1 MTKTN
6 DMRALLMA
14 ALVVMSVFAGV
25 GTVSAID
32 ASTVDADSAE
42 NVAVGQD
49 TATQKVTFET
59 TLDGDESEQI
69 TINTDNIPNSDLLA
83 VGVTLDGS
91 ENFSVSDKSV
101 DDGVAEFTVQNN
113 GDDQETVTVTATLV
127 YDTSE
132 AQLDDL
138 GEYNLTV
145 DGDGTDGELASFNL
159 TANEVGSVNFQ
170 GETVHADVSS
180 LSGDLVLREVVD
192 RSSEDTRFISQVN
205 AENGYVEIDTD
216 DLDGDYIV
224 MGDGGFDNGVEFEI
238 AEQRFSAN
246 WDEDS
251 VTQNDAVDLE
261 LESSRGDYIVEVSAD
276 GLDADELETMF
287 GDASQYVATNEE
299 DDSVYLNAGTDTTV
313 TADVTDDID
322 AGEYDFD
329 FQVTDTTASDSDT
342 LEIGEENRNIDFSQS
357 TYTEEVGDLAEITV
371 QMEDT
376 DQAYVF
382 VGGEDVNYLEAVR
395 LSDEDD
401 DGEVTFSFN
410 TFTGSDESADPFE
423 VVSEDD
429 EAEMVTSD
437 IDVTEGEIGDNL
449 DGKVS
454 NLLESGD
461 YDLRVSTSLQ
471 YNADEDEVEDE
482 QDVAVLDL
490 VGRSTNGISTWT
502 APSGSADGFDDTE
515 ELLESVGQSDTVALG
530 DRLVVRVNA
539 SGVSGIIDEDDIDS
553 LQQNGVYLGIEE
565 SDAGANADEES
576 IPFDGGNAAIYR
588 DESVAENQFFVVFE
602 TDQLDLDEDA
612 EYEAYFRV
620 GEEGE
625 DVIDYVDEDEEERVS
640 TAFTVEEP
648 DATLDLNDDDQYE
661 VVRSEEATV
670 QFDTNLA
677 GGSEVSVRLR
687 SSESNSAFLLSNTVE
702 TTANGSVTTTFDT
715 SDIDAGTEFDI
726 NVRGGGED
734 LANEDGIIINVTTPT
749 PSDTPMDTPMTT
761 DTVTD
766 TPTDTATDTP
776 TDTPTET
783 TTTAPTTT
791 GGSTPGFGVVVAVTA
806 LLAAALLATR
816 RD

>member
-1 MTKTN
+1 
-6 DMRALLMA
+6 MA

>member
-32 ASTVDADSAE
+32 TATVDDE
-42 NVAVGQD
+42 NVEDVAVGQD
-49 TATQKVTFET
+49 TARQVVEFET
-59 TLDGDESEQI
+59 TLDEDESEDI
-69 TINTDNIPNSDLLA
+69 SIDTNDIPNTDLLA

-91 ENFSVSDKSV
+91 EDFSVSDKSV

-113 GDDQETVTVTATLV
+113 GDAEETVTVTATLV

-132 AQLDDL
+132 AELDDL
-138 GEYNLTV
+138 GEYDLTV
-145 DGDGTDGELASFNL
+145 DGDGTDGETAQFNL
-159 TANEVGSVNFQ
+159 TANEVESVNFQ
-170 GETVHADVSS
+170 GETVHVDVSS
-180 LSGDLVLREVVD
+180 LSGDLVLREVED
-192 RSSEDTRFISQVN
+192 RSNEETSFISQLN
-205 AENGYVEIDTD
+205 PENGYVEIDTS
-216 DLDGDYIV
+216 DLDGDYVV
-224 MGDGGFDNGVEFEI
+224 MGDGGFDDGIFFEI
-238 AEQRFSAN
+238 AEQDLTAE

-251 VTQNDAVDLE
+251 VTQNDEVE
-261 LESSRGDYIVEVSAD
+261 LDFESGRGDYLVEVSAD
-276 GLDADELETMF
+276 GLDADELEIMF
-287 GDASQYVATNEE
+287 GDANEYVATNEE
-299 DDSVYLNAGTDTTV
+299 DDSVYLEGDTDATI
-313 TADVTDDID
+313 TAEVTDDID
-322 AGEYDFD
+322 AGEYDFE

-382 VGGEDVNYLEAVR
+382 IGGDDVNYLEAVR
-395 LSDEDD
+395 LNDDDD

-410 TFTGSDESADPFE
+410 TFTGSEEDTDPFE
-423 VVSEDD
+423 LVSEDD
-429 EAEMVTSD
+429 EIETVTED
-437 IDVTEGEIGDNL
+437 IEVTEGDRL
-449 DGKVS
+449 DGAVD
-454 NLLESGD
+454 NRLEPGD
-461 YDLRVSTSLQ
+461 YDLRASTSLQ

-490 VGRSTNGISTWT
+490 VGRSTDGISTLT
-502 APSGSADGFDDTE
+502 APGGSADGFDDTE
-515 ELLESVGQSDTVALG
+515 ELIESANQSDTVALG
-530 DRLVVRVNA
+530 DRLVVRVTA
-539 SGVSGIIDEDDIDS
+539 SGVSGIIDDDDIDS
-553 LQQNGVYLGIEE
+553 LQENGVFLGIEE

-576 IPFDGGNAAIYR
+576 IDFDGGNAAIYR
-588 DESVAENQFFVVFE
+588 DDSVAENQFFVVFE

-612 EYEAYFRV
+612 EYQAYFRV

-648 DATLDLNDDDQYE
+648 DADLDLNDDDQYE

-670 QFDTNLA
+670 RFDTNLA

-687 SSESNSAFLLSNTVE
+687 SSASDSAFLLSNTVE

-715 SDIDAGTEFDI
+715 SDIEAGTEFEI
-726 NVRGGGED
+726 TVRSGGDD
-734 LANEDGIIINVTTPT
+734 LANEDGVIVNQTTPT

-761 DTVTD
+761 DTPTDTSTD
-766 TPTDTATDTP
+766 TPTATP

-783 TTTAPTTT
+783 ATSTPTTT